1 MTYILK
7 GQEITR
13 SLKFLACFAF
23 SYKNVSIYD
32 EFSQGMKVV
41 SPIESIECS
50 LRNFSIIHSTIEQ
63 FLFKTNLSIIW

>member
-32 EFSQGMKVV
+32 EFSQAMKVV

-50 LRNFSIIHSTIEQ
+50 LRNYIAR
-63 FLFKTNLSIIW
+63 